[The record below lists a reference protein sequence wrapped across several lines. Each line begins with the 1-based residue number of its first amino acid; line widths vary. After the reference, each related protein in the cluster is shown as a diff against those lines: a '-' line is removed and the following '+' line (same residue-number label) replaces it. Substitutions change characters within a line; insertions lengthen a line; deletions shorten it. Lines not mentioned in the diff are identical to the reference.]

1 MFFEKERLMK
11 VSQVIDAKNL
21 SNVYYGWSDELQL
34 TVEGGQLNIKMDKES
49 IRRLA
54 TVLNEKIKSQEE
66 EEAERL
72 AELAAA
78 ESEELEEV

>member
-1 MFFEKERLMK
+1 MK
-11 VSQVIDAKNL
+11 VSRVIDAKSL
-21 SNVYYGWSDELQL
+21 SNVYYSWGDELQL
-34 TVEGGQLNIKMDKES
+34 TVDGGCINIKLDKES

-54 TVLNEKIKSQEE
+54 TVLNAKIKEQEE

-72 AELAAA
+72 AELAAEKESE

>member
-1 MFFEKERLMK
+1 MK

>member
-1 MFFEKERLMK
+1 MK
-11 VSQVIDAKNL
+11 VSRVIDAKSL
-21 SNVYYGWSDELQL
+21 SNVYYSWGDELQL
-34 TVEGGQLNIKMDKES
+34 TVDGGQLNIKMDKES